1 MFSMPTA
8 RALLSGAA
16 VSAFAFVAACSN
28 GEASQQQDA
37 PAANQAAATQPA
49 VPAQK
54 HLTPVATSQIAN
66 ADLPVAVVYK
76 SPTCGCCNAWVEHMK
91 QNGFRVEAHDTS
103 NVDPIK
109 DAGHVPQNGRSCHT
123 AQIGKFVIEGH
134 VPADLIKKLLAEN
147 PADVAG
153 LTVPGMVTGSPGMEG
168 PNPQHYDILAFTRD
182 GQTRVYASR

>member
-1 MFSMPTA
+1 MSLMPTA
-8 RALLSGAA
+8 RALQSGAA
-16 VSAFAFVAACSN
+16 VLAFAFVAACSS
-28 GEASQQQDA
+28 GEASQPQDTA
-37 PAANQAAATQPA
+37 ANPPAAAQPA
-49 VPAQK
+49 PAQK
-54 HLTPVATSQIAN
+54 HVTPVFAAQTAD

-76 SPTCGCCNAWVEHMK
+76 SPTCGCCNAWVDHMR
-91 QNGFRVEAHDTS
+91 QSGFRVEAHDTS

-168 PNPQHYDILAFTRD
+168 PNPQHYDILAFTKD

>member
-1 MFSMPTA
+1 MFAMPTA

-16 VSAFAFVAACSN
+16 VAALALSAACSN
-28 GEASQQQDA
+28 SEASRPQGA
-37 PAANQAAATQPA
+37 AAANPPAATPAAAPKAAATQ
-49 VPAQK
+49 
-54 HLTPVATSQIAN
+54 IAA

-76 SPTCGCCNAWVEHMK
+76 SPTCGCCNNWVTHMRDS
-91 QNGFRVEAHDTS
+91 GFRVEAHDTS

-109 DAGHVPQNGRSCHT
+109 NEGHVPQNGRSCHT
-123 AQIGKFVIEGH
+123 ARIGKYVIEGH
-134 VPADLIKKLLAEN
+134 VPADLVKRLLAEN

-168 PNPQHYDILAFTRD
+168 PNPQHYDIIAFTRD